1 MSESDVALSH
11 ARQAQDSPATGQQA
25 SVAPMNGSNPG
36 LSSGKRK
43 AILFTALNLATLA
56 FIIAWLAFDW
66 YAIAYLISH

>member
-1 MSESDVALSH
+1 MSESDVAPSH
-11 ARQAQDSPATGQQA
+11 ARQAQDSPATGQRGT
-25 SVAPMNGSNPG
+25 VTPMNGDSPG
-36 LSSGKRK
+36 LSNGKRK